1 MKRIVT
7 FFMEKIIFGLLC
19 AFIPRKKGLMLFG
32 TGFRSFSDNPKFLFL
47 HFQNHQYYRPVW
59 ISADRK
65 EVKRLREMGYSCN
78 YRWSFSTFWAVV
90 RAPLF
95 FISHNVKDIYPI
107 IPQRGVVINLWH
119 GTPIKK
125 IGFDSL
131 KERVWIENIIRS
143 GGKLPYDRWDYF
155 VTASPETVFIFEG
168 AMRLQHS
175 KIIPLGQPRTE
186 YIRSFMNNIE
196 LKSAMDSKLPLPSP
210 IAQCTTVLYT
220 PTFRNNDATTLKIKQ
235 ALIEIDKS
243 LEKKADTI
251 LLFKP
256 HPLDKST
263 FDDLFFSSLKNVIN
277 VSSEDTQDL
286 LCISDV
292 LITDYSSIL
301 FDFMITGR
309 PIIAYIFD
317 KEAYISENGGL
328 YFSFEEL
335 QTKVA
340 NTEEELISL
349 IQQAKELK
357 GGYDSSKFNLSESS
371 KKIETFISELNC

>member
-7 FFMEKIIFGLLC
+7 FFMEKIIFGLLSTI
-19 AFIPRKKGLMLFG
+19 IPRQKGLMLFG

-47 HFQNHQYYRPVW
+47 HFQNHRHYRPIW
-59 ISADRK
+59 ISSNRN
-65 EVKRLREMGYSCN
+65 EVKRLREMGYRCN
-78 YRWSFSTFWAVV
+78 YKWSFSTFWAVV

-107 IPQRGVVINLWH
+107 VPQRGVVINLWH
-119 GTPIKK
+119 GTPIKQ

-131 KERVWIENIIRS
+131 KERVWIEDTIRS
-143 GGKLPYDRWDYF
+143 GRRLPYDRWDYF
-155 VTASPETVFIFEG
+155 VAASPETVFIFEG
-168 AMRLQHS
+168 AMRLQRS

-186 YIRSFMNNIE
+186 YINSFMNNVE
-196 LKSAMDSKLPLPSP
+196 LKAAMGSKLPLPLP

-220 PTFRNNDATTLKIKQ
+220 PTFRNNDAETLRIKQ
-235 ALIEIDKS
+235 VLVEIDKA
-243 LEKKADTI
+243 LEKKLDTVI
-251 LLFKP
+251 LFKP
-256 HPLDKST
+256 HPLDKGT
-263 FDDLFFSSLKNVIN
+263 FDNLFFSSLENVIN

-309 PIIAYIFD
+309 PIIAYVFD
-317 KEAYISENGGL
+317 KDAYILENGGL

-335 QTKVA
+335 QAKVA
-340 NTEEELISL
+340 TTEEELVNFIRQS
-349 IQQAKELK
+349 KELK

-371 KKIETFISELNC
+371 KKIESFISELE